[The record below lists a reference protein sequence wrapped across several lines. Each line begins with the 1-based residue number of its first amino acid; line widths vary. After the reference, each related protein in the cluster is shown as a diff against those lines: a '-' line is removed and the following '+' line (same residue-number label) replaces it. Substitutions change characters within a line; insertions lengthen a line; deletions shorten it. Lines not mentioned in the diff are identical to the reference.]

1 MRDHCFAWNGNLPTS
16 QSQDVTAAFIRRPT
30 RPVRELRAR
39 AGRTPNTRDRHVDL
53 LRALAISAV
62 VIGHWLAAVVTYED
76 GVIGGRNVL
85 EVLSWTHPLSWLFQ
99 VMPVF
104 FLVGGYANAAS
115 LTSHRR
121 RGGDAT
127 TWLLVRADRLLRP
140 TTAFIVTLAAAALM
154 ARLLG
159 ADPALVGTATWV
171 ASIPVWF
178 LLVYLAVV
186 VLTPAMHALH
196 QRAGLA
202 VPIVLAGMVAAGDLA
217 RLRLGLPH
225 LGDANYLLAWLAVHQ
240 IGFSWRDG
248 RLPARPGVALP
259 LATGGLAA
267 LVLLTVVGPYPVS
280 MVAVPGEQGQNT
292 APPTLALLA
301 LAIAQTGLALL
312 ASERSNRWL
321 RRTRAWTAVVAVN
334 AVILTVF
341 LWHMTAVL
349 VGAVTLY
356 ATGLFPQPPVGSGA
370 WLLLRLPW
378 VACLAFVLVVL
389 VAMFGRIELR
399 SGRRPHP
406 EARRRASEQRSGAH
420 ALRVLT
426 VAGVAAVLAGLL
438 GITTAGPGDHGP
450 TGLPTTAL
458 LAYLLGTAELRW
470 LQRSAVGAPPR
481 ATK

>member
-1 MRDHCFAWNGNLPTS
+1 
-16 QSQDVTAAFIRRPT
+16 
-30 RPVRELRAR
+30 
-39 AGRTPNTRDRHVDL
+39 
-53 LRALAISAV
+53 
-62 VIGHWLAAVVTYED
+62 
-76 GVIGGRNVL
+76 
-85 EVLSWTHPLSWLFQ
+85 
-99 VMPVF
+99 MPVF

-140 TTAFIVTLAAAALM
+140 TTAFIVALAAAAM
-154 ARLLG
+154 VARILG
-159 ADPALVGTATWV
+159 GDPALVGTATWL
-171 ASIPVWF
+171 ASIPLWF

-196 QRAGLA
+196 QRAGLI
-202 VPIVLAGMVAAGDLA
+202 VPVVLAGMVAVGDLA

-240 IGFSWRDG
+240 VGFSWQDG
-248 RLPARPGVALP
+248 RLPTRPGVALS
-259 LATGGLAA
+259 LGAGGLAA

-301 LAIAQTGLALL
+301 LATAQTGLALL
-312 ASERSNRWL
+312 TSGRSNHWL

-349 VGAVTLY
+349 VGAVALY
-356 ATGLFPQPPVGSGA
+356 ATGLMPQPPVGSGA

-378 VACLAFVLVVL
+378 VACLAFILVVL

-399 SGRRPHP
+399 RDGQPHP
-406 EARRRASEQRSGAH
+406 EALGRAAGQRSPAH
-420 ALRVLT
+420 ALRVLA

-458 LAYLLGTAELRW
+458 LVYLLGTAELRW
-470 LQRSAVGAPPR
+470 LRRSMVGAPPHAAR
-481 ATK
+481 WPDGRGTPP